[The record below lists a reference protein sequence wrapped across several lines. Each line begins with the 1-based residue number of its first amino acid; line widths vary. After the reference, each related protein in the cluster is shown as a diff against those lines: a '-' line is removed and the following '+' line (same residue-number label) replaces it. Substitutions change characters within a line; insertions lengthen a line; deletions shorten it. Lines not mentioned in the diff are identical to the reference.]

1 MTTGDLKVASIKT
14 DAIKNQAG
22 TSALAIDNSGNTSV
36 SGTLAVT
43 GVHTIGTN
51 AVFTS
56 DGGGTSLLLRRS
68 VAKLFVNYDD
78 NATINDQIN
87 ISSNTDSGTGVHIPQ
102 ITSNMANTVYTL
114 VSGCGGYHEH
124 CIFAGRNTGSFPSYG
139 RNNESNSGNYD
150 INAMIAGFGDLA

>member
-1 MTTGDLKVASIKT
+1 MSRIKV
-14 DAIKNQAG
+14 DALQG
-22 TSALAIDNSGNTSV
+22 TSGSDTAITLSGANATV
-36 SGTLAVT
+36 GGTLAVT

-68 VAKLFVNYDD
+68 VAKLFVNYAD

-87 ISSNTDSGTGVHIPQ
+87 ISSNTDNGTGVHTPNIA
-102 ITSNMANTVYTL
+102 SNMANTVYTL
-114 VSGCGGYHEH
+114 VAGCGGYHEH
-124 CIFAGRNTGSFPSYG
+124 CIFAGRSTGSFPSYG